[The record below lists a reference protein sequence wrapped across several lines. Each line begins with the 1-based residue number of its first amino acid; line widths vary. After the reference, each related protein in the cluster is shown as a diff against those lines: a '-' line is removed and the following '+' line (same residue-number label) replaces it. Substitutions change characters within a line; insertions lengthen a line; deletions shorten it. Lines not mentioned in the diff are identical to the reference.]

1 MIRIDKIII
10 RKFRGIIELEL
21 EPKGDNFAACG
32 PNGTGKSG
40 IVDAI
45 EFALTGSL
53 SRLSGRGTKEL
64 SVKQHGP
71 HVDYIKKP
79 EEASVML
86 EVTFPSL
93 GKKASILR
101 TVKAA
106 NAPTIEPADAE
117 VLAAFA
123 DVKLHPEF
131 VLSRREL
138 IRYIIAE
145 PGDRSNEVQALLR
158 LSDVEKLR
166 SALNK
171 INNACAKDVAP
182 AERAERAATQPLLD
196 AIGIE
201 KLGKVAVLAA
211 VNPKRALLGLAQLDD
226 LTLSKDLADG
236 LQIEGEGAV
245 HRVPKAQAAADMATL
260 RSALTTLGGEE
271 VKARCAKVAEA
282 TAALSGDA
290 DAVNE
295 VKRET
300 LLKTA
305 LDLYDDEHCPVCGTP
320 QTPAHFTAHL
330 AGKLDHL
337 NEVARQR
344 KAIET
349 EIAPLIDAVTAAGS
363 AIRTILVYGAMFEP
377 KLELKVLADYRV
389 LLGGRYQQLNK
400 LLPLDDTLA
409 IVEAGFDITPLAG
422 ELELVEAAIKAVPE
436 PNAEVG
442 ARTFLLNAQ
451 ARLKSYREA
460 KAAHETAKANA
471 ALAAQI
477 YEIFAFSTT
486 KSLESIYA
494 RVEGTFSDL
503 YREINKPD
511 EGKFTAQLLPS
522 IGKLG
527 FNVDFYGRGQFPPG
541 AFHSEGHQD
550 GMGICLYMALM
561 SHLLGDRFTFA
572 VLDDVLMS
580 VDRGHRREV
589 CALLKKRFPKTQFIL
604 TTHDEVWLRH
614 MKAEGLIK
622 GKSFAHF
629 KNWSVDNGPAE
640 WTNAGV
646 WEEIDAHL
654 AKGDVQPAAAAL
666 RHYMEYFAGEMC
678 HRLRGVVEY
687 RGDGNFGFGELITG
701 ASNAL
706 ADAYKKAKASANS
719 WNKQDL
725 VIAIAERAAAFSAA
739 REAAKVD
746 QWQLNAGVHYN
757 PWADLAREDFQ
768 HVVDSHRAFVA
779 HFECASCS
787 ELLWVTPEYKP
798 KEQLCCACGDASLNL
813 IAKQVGPK
821 PIAAPAAPKQEKVEP
836 ASK

>member
-1 MIRIDKIII
+1 MIRLDKITIS
-10 RKFRGIIELEL
+10 KFRGIIELEL
-21 EPKGDNFAACG
+21 DPKGENFAACG

-45 EFALTGSL
+45 EFALTGNL

-71 HVDYIKKP
+71 HVDFVKKP
-79 EEASVML
+79 EEAWVKL
-86 EVTFPSL
+86 DVTIPSL
-93 GKKASILR
+93 GKKASITR
-101 TVKAA
+101 TVKAV
-106 NAPTIEPADAE
+106 NAPTIEPADAD

-145 PGDRSNEVQALLR
+145 PGDRSDEVQALLR

-166 SALNK
+166 GVLNK
-171 INNACAKDVAP
+171 INNACAKEVAP
-182 AERAERAATQPLLD
+182 AERAEKAATQQLLD
-196 AIGIE
+196 ALGIE
-201 KLGKVAVLAA
+201 KLGKAAVLGA
-211 VNPKRALLGLAQLDD
+211 VNPKRAVLGLPPLDD
-226 LTLSKDLADG
+226 LTATTDLADG
-236 LQIEGEGAV
+236 LKAEAEGAV
-245 HRVPKAQAAADMATL
+245 QKVPKAQAAADLVTL
-260 RSALTTLGGEE
+260 RAALATLGGEE
-271 VKARCAKVAEA
+271 VKTRRAKVAEM

-290 DAVNE
+290 DAANE

-305 LDLYDDEHCPVCGTP
+305 LDLYDDEQCPVCDTP
-320 QTPAHFTAHL
+320 QSPAHFAAHL
-330 AGKLDHL
+330 KGKLDHL
-337 NEVARQR
+337 TDVAQQR
-344 KAIET
+344 KTLEA
-349 EIAPLIDAVTAAGS
+349 EIAPLVEAITAAGT
-363 AIRTILVYGAMFEP
+363 AIRTVLPYGAMFEP
-377 KLELKVLADYRV
+377 KLELKALADYRIQ
-389 LLGGRYQQLNK
+389 LGGRYQQLTK
-400 LLPLDDTLA
+400 LLPLEDTLA
-409 IVEAGFDITPLAG
+409 IVQAGFDAAPLAA
-422 ELELVEAAIKAVPE
+422 ELDGVDAAIKAVPE

-442 ARTFLLNAQ
+442 ARTYLLNGQ
-451 ARLKSYREA
+451 ARLKSFREA
-460 KAAHETAKANA
+460 KAAHETAKAHADRA
-471 ALAAQI
+471 AKV
-477 YEIFAFSTT
+477 YEIFGASTT
-486 KSLESIYA
+486 KALEGIYEK
-494 RVEGTFSDL
+494 VEGTFSDL
-503 YREINKPD
+503 YREINTPD
-511 EGKFTAQLLPS
+511 EGKFSAQLLPS
-522 IGKLG
+522 LGKLG

-550 GMGICLYMALM
+550 GMGLCLYLALM
-561 SHLLGDRFTFA
+561 SHLLGDNFTFA

-589 CALLKKRFPKTQFIL
+589 CALLKKRFTKTQFIL

-622 GKSFAHF
+622 GKNFAHF
-629 KNWSVDNGPAE
+629 KNWSVDTGPAE

-646 WEEIDAHL
+646 WEEIEAHL
-654 AKGDVQPAAAAL
+654 AKGDVQPAAATL
-666 RHYMEYFAGEMC
+666 RHYLEYFSGEMC

-687 RGDGNFGFGELITG
+687 RGDGNFGFGDLITG
-701 ASNAL
+701 AANAL

-725 VIAIAERAAAFSAA
+725 VTTIGERAAAFTAA

-757 PWADLAREDFQ
+757 PWADLTREDFQ
-768 HVVDSHRAFVA
+768 HVVNALKAFVA
-779 HFECASCS
+779 HFECATCS

-813 IAKQVGPK
+813 IVKPGGAKHAV
-821 PIAAPAAPKQEKVEP
+821 APAGAKEEP
-836 ASK
+836 A

>member
-1 MIRIDKIII
+1 MIRIDKITI
-10 RKFRGIIELEL
+10 RKFRGIVELEL
-21 EPKGDNFAACG
+21 EPKGENFAACG

-45 EFALTGSL
+45 EFALTGNL

-71 HVDYIKKP
+71 HVDYVKKP
-79 EEASVML
+79 EEAWVRL
-86 EVTFPSL
+86 DVTLPSL
-93 GKKASILR
+93 GTKASITR

-106 NAPTIEPADAE
+106 TAPTIEPADAV

-145 PGDRSNEVQALLR
+145 PGDRSDEVQALLR

-166 SALNK
+166 GVLNK

-182 AERAERAATQPLLD
+182 AERAERTATQPLLD
-196 AIGIE
+196 ALGIE
-201 KLGKVAVLAA
+201 KLGNAAVLDA
-211 VNPKRALLGLAQLDD
+211 VNPKRTLLGLAPLHD
-226 LTLSKDLADG
+226 LTATTDLADG
-236 LQIEGEGAV
+236 LQAEGEGAV
-245 HRVPKAQAAADMATL
+245 QKVPKAQAAADLATL
-260 RSALTTLGGEE
+260 RTALTTLGGEE
-271 VKARCAKVAEA
+271 VKARCAKISES

-290 DAVNE
+290 DAANE

-305 LDLYDDEHCPVCGTP
+305 LDLYDDEHCPVCDTP
-320 QTPAHFTAHL
+320 QTPDDFTAHL
-330 AGKLDHL
+330 KGKLDHL
-337 NEVARQR
+337 TEVAQQR
-344 KAIET
+344 KALET
-349 EIAPLIDAVTAAGS
+349 EIAPLLDTVTAAGS
-363 AIRTILVYGAMFEP
+363 AIRTILPYRAMFEP

-389 LLGGRYQQLNK
+389 LLDGRYQQLNK
-400 LLPLDDTLA
+400 LLPLEDTLA
-409 IVEAGFDITPLAG
+409 IVEAGFEIAPLGA
-422 ELELVEAAIKAVPE
+422 ELDLAEAAIKAVPE

-451 ARLKSYREA
+451 ARLKAYREA
-460 KAAHETAKANA
+460 KEAHQTAKANA
-471 ALAAQI
+471 TLAARVYDI
-477 YEIFAFSTT
+477 YGTSTT
-486 KSLESIYA
+486 AALEAIYA
-494 RVEGTFSDL
+494 KVEGTFSDL

-522 IGKLG
+522 LGKLG

-550 GMGICLYMALM
+550 GMGLCLYLALM
-561 SHLLGDRFTFA
+561 SHLLGDNFTFA

-589 CALLKKRFPKTQFIL
+589 CALLKKRFPKSQFIL

-629 KNWSVDNGPAE
+629 KNWSVDTGPAE

-654 AKGDVQPAAAAL
+654 SKGDVQPAAAAL
-666 RHYMEYFAGEMC
+666 RHYLEYFAGEMC
-678 HRLRGVVEY
+678 HRLRGTVEY
-687 RGDGNFGFGELITG
+687 RGDGNFGVGDLFTG

-706 ADAYKKAKASANS
+706 ADAFKKAKASANS

-725 VIAIAERAAAFSAA
+725 VTAIGERAAAFTAA

-757 PWADLAREDFQ
+757 PWADLTREDFQ
-768 HVVDSHRAFVA
+768 HVVDAHKAFVA
-779 HFECASCS
+779 QFECANCS

-798 KEQLCCACGDASLNL
+798 KEQLCCSCGDASLNL
-813 IAKQVGPK
+813 IPK
-821 PIAAPAAPKQEKVEP
+821 PAGAKPAASPDAPKEEAVEP
-836 ASK
+836 AAK

>member
-1 MIRIDKIII
+1 MIRLDKITIS
-10 RKFRGIIELEL
+10 KFRGIVELEL
-21 EPKGDNFAACG
+21 EPKGENFAACG

-45 EFALTGSL
+45 EFALTGNL

-71 HVDYIKKP
+71 HVDYVKKP
-79 EEASVML
+79 EEAWVKL
-86 EVTFPSL
+86 DLTIPSL
-93 GKKASILR
+93 GKKASITR
-101 TVKAA
+101 TVKAV
-106 NAPTIEPADAE
+106 NAPTIEPADADI
-117 VLAAFA
+117 LAAFA

-145 PGDRSNEVQALLR
+145 PGDRSDEVQALLR

-166 SALNK
+166 GVLNK
-171 INNACAKDVAP
+171 INNACAKDIAP
-182 AERAERAATQPLLD
+182 TERAEKGATQPLLD
-196 AIGIE
+196 ALGIE
-201 KLGKVAVLAA
+201 KLGKAAVLGA
-211 VNPKRALLGLAQLDD
+211 VNPPRAVLGLAPLDD
-226 LTLSKDLADG
+226 LTATTDLTEG
-236 LQIEGEGAV
+236 LKPEAEGAV
-245 HRVPKAQAAADMATL
+245 QKVPKAQAAADLATL
-260 RSALTTLGGEE
+260 RAVLSTLGGED
-271 VKARCAKVAEA
+271 VKARCATVAEL

-290 DAVNE
+290 DAAND

-305 LDLYDDEHCPVCGTP
+305 LDLYDDEQCPVCDTP
-320 QTPAHFTAHL
+320 QTPDHFAAHL
-330 AGKLDHL
+330 KGKLDHL
-337 NEVARQR
+337 IEVAQKK
-344 KAIET
+344 KALEAD
-349 EIAPLIDAVTAAGS
+349 IAPLVEAITAAGS
-363 AIRTILVYGAMFEP
+363 AIRTVLPYGAMFEP
-377 KLELKVLADYRV
+377 KLELKALADYRV
-389 LLGGRYQQLNK
+389 QLGARYQQLTK
-400 LLPLDDTLA
+400 LLPLEDTLA
-409 IVEAGFDITPLAG
+409 IVQAGFDTAALAA
-422 ELELVEAAIKAVPE
+422 ELGAVETAIKAVPE

-442 ARTFLLNAQ
+442 ARTFLLNGQ
-451 ARLKSYREA
+451 ARLKAFREA
-460 KAAHETAKANA
+460 KAAHETAKAQAERA
-471 ALAAQI
+471 AKV
-477 YEIFAFSTT
+477 YEIFGTSTT
-486 KSLESIYA
+486 KALEAIYEK
-494 RVEGTFSDL
+494 VEGTFSDL

-522 IGKLG
+522 LGKLG

-550 GMGICLYMALM
+550 GMGLCLYLALM
-561 SHLLGDRFTFA
+561 SHLLGDKFTFA

-622 GKSFAHF
+622 GKNFAHF
-629 KNWSVDNGPAE
+629 KNWSVDTGPAE

-666 RHYMEYFAGEMC
+666 RHYLEYFAGEMC
-678 HRLRGVVEY
+678 HRLRGSVEY
-687 RGDGNFGFGELITG
+687 RGDGNFGFGDLMTG
-701 ASNAL
+701 AANAL
-706 ADAYKKAKASANS
+706 ADAFKKAKASANS

-725 VIAIAERAAAFSAA
+725 VTTIGARAAAFTEA

-757 PWADLAREDFQ
+757 PWADLTREDFQ
-768 HVVDSHRAFVA
+768 HVVDAQKAFVA
-779 HFECASCS
+779 HFECANCS
-787 ELLWVTPEYKP
+787 ELLWVSPEYKP
-798 KEQLCCACGDASLNL
+798 KEQLCCACGDANLNL
-813 IAKQVGPK
+813 IAKSGGAK
-821 PIAAPAAPKQEKVEP
+821 PAPEP
-836 ASK
+836 AGVKAEPA